1 MSIFKKFTAV
11 ALSAALF
18 AAPLPE
24 INSAS
29 AASGIYL
36 KYRTA
41 DEIAEYMRNHPFN
54 YNRPNSTLCPAIPK
68 RHMSRES

>member
-29 AASGIYL
+29 AASGIYV

-41 DEIAEYMRNHPFN
+41 DENCRIYEKSHF
-54 YNRPNSTLCPAIPK
+54 
-68 RHMSRES
+68 

>member
-29 AASGIYL
+29 AASGIYV

-41 DEIAEYMRNHPFN
+41 DEIAEYMSCLLYTSPSPRDC
-54 YNRPNSTLCPAIPK
+54 S
-68 RHMSRES
+68 

>member
-24 INSAS
+24 IQQRL
-29 AASGIYL
+29 SGIG
-36 KYRTA
+36 
-41 DEIAEYMRNHPFN
+41 N
-54 YNRPNSTLCPAIPK
+54 LCKIPYGG
-68 RHMSRES
+68 